1 MTQAFNESKNNWNTQ
16 LGKIRRLA
24 QPFFLPLDQVE
35 GWKFIWLLICLI
47 FCVGGLV
54 LVALTGIVELLQQFQ
69 PELTE
74 KYLFGVVKTIQY
86 IWSTWWGYL
95 FSGLFVLGCGSFF
108 SLRQQLRGKRWLH
121 WLMLGIIVLMLLAV
135 NGINAGIGF
144 IARDLTNA
152 LVEKQE
158 SGFYRIL
165 GIYACCFIVALPI
178 RVSQIFFT
186 YKLGII
192 WREWLSNSLISDYL
206 NNKAYYI
213 LNPNDE
219 EQTDVDNPD
228 QRITDDTRAF
238 TGQSLQ
244 FTLGIFDAL
253 LTFSLNIIILWSI
266 SKTLTL
272 SLFGYAAFATSI
284 LLIAGRNLVRIDFDQ
299 LRYEADFRYG
309 LVHIRDNAES
319 IAFYAGEDP
328 EKNETQRRLNEVVR
342 NFNLLIIWRVIID
355 VMRRS
360 INYAGNFFPYLIM
373 AIPYFAGEIDY
384 GRFIQASFAFGMVEG
399 SLFFIVN
406 QIEELAKF
414 TAGISR
420 LEGFQSK
427 VEQVNRN
434 SNNRQIVN
442 TAKNNSI
449 LVRNADLYPPG
460 SKDPIISKL
469 NLSINQNDK
478 LLVVGPSGCG
488 KTSLLRMISGL
499 WQPREGFIESPQLG
513 ELLFIPQ
520 KPYMLLGSLREQL
533 CYPTEE
539 SKFGDDQLR
548 SVLEEVNL
556 SSLLDRYPD
565 LDIKQDWPRILS
577 LGEQQRLAFGRLL
590 LNGPR
595 FVVLDEATSALDVK
609 TEKYLYELLKKRDLA
624 VISVGHRPTLIDF
637 HTSVLEL
644 IGDGSWRLLPK
655 ESYKFEPN

>member
-1 MTQAFNESKNNWNTQ
+1 MNTAVKNKSKVIYQ
-16 LGKIRRLA
+16 LQKLRRLS
-24 QPFFLPLDQVE
+24 QPFFLPIDQCN
-35 GWKFIWLLICLI
+35 GFQFIWLLLSLL
-47 FCVGGLV
+47 FCVGGIV
-54 LVALTGIVELLQQFQ
+54 LVGLTGIISFFESIQ
-69 PELTE
+69 PIFIE
-74 KYLFGVVKTIQY
+74 KYFGGVVNTVNL
-86 IWSTWWGYL
+86 IWSSSWGLL
-95 FSGLFVLGCGSFF
+95 FSGLFLVGSGSFF
-108 SLRQQLRGKRWLH
+108 SLRRQLKNRRWLH
-121 WLMLGIIVLMLLAV
+121 WLFLAIIVLMLLAV

-158 SGFYRIL
+158 EGFYRIL
-165 GIYACCFIVALPI
+165 GIYACCFAVALPI

-192 WREWLSNSLISDYL
+192 WREWLSKSLIKDYMT
-206 NNKAYYI
+206 NKAYYQ

-238 TGQSLQ
+238 TGQSLS
-244 FTLGIFDAL
+244 FTLGVFDAL
-253 LTFSLNIIILWSI
+253 LTFSLNILILWSI
-266 SKTLTL
+266 STTLTF

-284 LLIAGRNLVRIDFDQ
+284 LLIAGKNLVKIDFDQ

-319 IAFYAGEDP
+319 IAFYSGENP
-328 EKNETQRRLNEVVR
+328 ERNETERRLSEVVR

-373 AIPYFAGEIDY
+373 AIPYFKGDIDY

-406 QIEELAKF
+406 QIEDLAKF
-414 TAGISR
+414 TAGIGR

-427 VEQVNRN
+427 VESISQIKP
-434 SNNRQIVN
+434 SNNQNIISDYS
-442 TAKNNSI
+442 SI
-449 LVRNADLYPPG
+449 LINNADLFPPG
-460 SKDPIISKL
+460 SDKAIIKNL
-469 NLSINQNDK
+469 NLSIDSNQS

-499 WQPREGFIESPQLG
+499 WEPHQGVIKKPKTG

-533 CYPTEE
+533 CYPTEVQ
-539 SKFGDDQLR
+539 KFSDDHLV
-548 SVLEEVNL
+548 SVLNEVNL
-556 SSLLDRYPD
+556 KTLIDRYPN

-577 LGEQQRLAFGRLL
+577 LGEQQRLAFARLL
-590 LNGPR
+590 LNSPR
-595 FVVLDEATSALDVK
+595 FAVLDEATSALDIE
-609 TEKYLYELLKKRDLA
+609 TEKKLYNLLKERELSL
-624 VISVGHRPTLIDF
+624 ISVGHRPSLKDF
-637 HTSVLEL
+637 HENILEL
-644 IGDGSWRLLPK
+644 NGKGNWKLFTSEKYNFKD
-655 ESYKFEPN
+655 